1 MSFSYGIS
9 NCRPDVKGSTFD
21 DLGLVGVELLEVH
34 DEGVRLET
42 RLHDPVHDVGQLQ
55 LLAPAVVHDVED
67 AVHGAQSAVRVF
79 AEQVA
84 WS

>member
-1 MSFSYGIS
+1 M
-9 NCRPDVKGSTFD
+9 
-21 DLGLVGVELLEVH
+21 H
-34 DEGVRLET
+34 DEGVGLET